1 MKGVII
7 WIAWSSMVIL
17 FFGLPARGAPPTIAE
32 RFYLESIEF
41 DDSMGGSI
49 VLKQSIATDPVK
61 MRSKMVADGLLV
73 NGHLEQIVR
82 CDLHNPGYF
91 LNIQQKT
98 GQKGIQCQNAT
109 RYCNAS
115 PQRFWDFPSNTS
127 LIGLSPLPNS
137 TKGGKIFNK
146 YEYWINSEKYH
157 LFVDDKNHPVWL
169 GKVYTW
175 HSLYHLWHFEYTKFV
190 PGPPSILQF
199 AAPPGLHCS
208 TGMQNQKKLF
218 GASTQLQGDQNGS
231 PVPFMLSD
239 VETTPR
245 KQIAPNVFMPYVNL
259 GHPDTPVRN
268 ETAAL
273 ELWLSRKVNGSGI
286 DTAFDYLNQ
295 NEVGAA
301 IRESGRE
308 RTELFITTKIPNVYP
323 REQTLKY
330 IKKDLQQLG
339 LKYVDLVLIHSP
351 CYSGFP
357 SSGCDHATATD
368 IQDAWKGMMDAKK
381 LNLARSIGVSNFLEK
396 DIQPILDLKDAIK
409 PSLNQC
415 EMYVG
420 AHDDPTRTFCQSHG
434 ITYEA
439 YSPLGRGKLNISDAR
454 IATIAERHS
463 VSPYQ
468 VCLRWIVQQGCT
480 IAVSSTKLSH
490 DLSDLDIFNFEL
502 SNAEMDT
509 LSSI

>member
-1 MKGVII
+1 ML
-7 WIAWSSMVIL
+7 S
-17 FFGLPARGAPPTIAE
+17 GLPARGAPPTIAE
-32 RFYLESIEF
+32 RFYLESTEF
-41 DDSMGGSI
+41 DDSMGGSV
-49 VLKQSIATDPVK
+49 VLKQTIATDPGK

-98 GQKGIQCQNAT
+98 GQKGPQCHNAT
-109 RYCNAS
+109 RFCSAS

-127 LIGLSPLPNS
+127 FMGLSPLPNS
-137 TKGGKIFNK
+137 TKGSKSFNK
-146 YEYWINSEKYH
+146 YEYWIDSEKYN
-157 LFVDDKNHPVWL
+157 LFVDDRDHPLWL

-175 HSLYHLWHFEYTKFV
+175 HPSYHLWHFEYSKFV
-190 PGPPSILQF
+190 PGPPLVSQF
-199 AAPPGLHCS
+199 AAPRGLHCDARIENEKS
-208 TGMQNQKKLF
+208 LL
-218 GASTQLQGDQNGS
+218 GAYTDLRANEKGS
-231 PVPFMLSD
+231 GVPFVLFDIES
-239 VETTPR
+239 TPR
-245 KQIAPNVFMPYVNL
+245 KEIAPNVFMPYVNL

-273 ELWLSRKVNGSGI
+273 ELWLSPKVNGSGI
-286 DTAFDYLNQ
+286 DTALDYLNQ
-295 NEVGAA
+295 NEVGDA

-308 RTELFITTKIPNVYP
+308 RTELFITTKIPNVYS
-323 REQTLKY
+323 REQTLRY

-339 LKYVDLVLIHSP
+339 LEYVDLVLIHSP
-351 CYSGFP
+351 CYTGFP
-357 SSGCDHATATD
+357 SGGCAHATSAD
-368 IQDAWKGMMDAKK
+368 IQDAWKGMMDAKS
-381 LNLARSIGVSNFLEK
+381 LNLALSIGVSNFLEK

-409 PSLNQC
+409 PALNQC

-420 AHDDPTRTFCQSHG
+420 AHDDDTRRFCQSHG

-454 IATIAERHS
+454 IAAIAARHS

-468 VCLRWIVQQGCT
+468 VCLRWIVQQDCT
-480 IAVSSTKLSH
+480 MAVSSTKLSH
-490 DLSDLDIFNFEL
+490 DLSDLDIFGFEL